1 MKLNKMMF
9 AMGLGMTV
17 ISGGA
22 MAGNDASTTTTT
34 DQTHVYFDGSITNVP
49 CSMPD
54 SSRDQKVHLGSI
66 ASHVLENGGT
76 SDEIPFSFDLK
87 DCPAGN
93 TVTVTFTGTSDEG
106 QDNLI
111 TLGSGTATGA
121 GIQILAD
128 GEPVKLGT
136 ATAPKTLA
144 KGDNVLTYDVQL
156 KGYGKDVTTGDF
168 NAVSNV
174 MFTYN

>member
-1 MKLNKMMF
+1 MKLNKIMF
-9 AMGLGMTV
+9 VMGLGMTV
-17 ISGGA
+17 ISGAA
-22 MAGNDASTTTTT
+22 MADASTTTTT
-34 DQTHVYFDGSITNVP
+34 DSTHVYFDGSITNVP

-54 SSRDQKVHLGSI
+54 TSRDQKVHLGSI

-76 SDEIPFSFDLK
+76 SDEMPFSFDLK

-121 GIQILAD
+121 GLQILAD
-128 GEPVKLGT
+128 GIPVKLGT

-144 KGDNVLTYDVQL
+144 EGDNVLTYDVQL
-156 KGYGKDVTTGDF
+156 KGYGNDVTTGDF